1 MADTIMVAYSFNQD
15 NPLQVRAEL
24 KAITELVQ
32 KTRCKIDP
40 LEKASQQQLEDRI
53 VLLGRDILIFH
64 FAGHAGGASIEL
76 NDGFSEEVFLT
87 DMQVF
92 SQIIAQDAQALRL
105 VFLNGCSTEDQSDY
119 LRAQGIPVVI
129 STTLPLEDGYAFGF
143 AKLFYGKFF
152 NKETDL
158 SLQKAFDNTLRSY
171 KSKKITQLFDANG
184 NIKNDTLLHPT
195 KRGNFAIAPDTPKE
209 IYRIDGDPAIL
220 GQTFAEWQIET
231 PIQPASPITDL
242 DKTKPVSAGLFHD
255 DCYLLCDREP
265 QARAFRK
272 ILLGKVQGH
281 CPEPNFIFV
290 NGQNADGIPDLLQRF
305 EKYVVPEICSGFSS
319 RVDGLKFPDADFF
332 DLPGDEKKPL
342 LHLQEIYR
350 EQLLNT
356 SGQKFSDDTL
366 FLICH
371 KIYKPFWKNGIEN
384 LFRFYLKEYSATM
397 RQQIGERI
405 VVLFFLVHNDR
416 PEQKEALENFGKLYA
431 SLKTD
436 FPERVEYFDKLPLI
450 EEGDLFEWH
459 DEMFNSALDTNEFPI
474 ENPEMYFTTARKY
487 MEHVI
492 AERKRNA

>member
-15 NPLQVRAEL
+15 KPLQVTAEL
-24 KAITELVQ
+24 KAIAELVQ

-40 LEKASQQQLEDRI
+40 LDKPSQKELEDRI
-53 VLLGRDILIFH
+53 VLLGKAILIFH

-92 SQIIAQDAQALRL
+92 SQIIAQDAHALRL
-105 VFLNGCSTEDQSDY
+105 VFLNGCSTEDQSAY

-129 STTLPLEDGYAFGF
+129 STTLPLEDGYAFAF
-143 AKLFYGKFF
+143 AKLFYDKLF
-152 NKETDL
+152 NKETGL
-158 SLQKAFDNTLRSY
+158 SLQKAFDNTLRSF
-171 KSKKITQLFDANG
+171 KSKDITQLFDANG

-195 KRGNFAIAPDTPKE
+195 KRGNFAITPNTPKE
-209 IYRIDGDPAIL
+209 IYRIDGEPVVL

-231 PIQPASPITDL
+231 LAQPANPITDL
-242 DKTKPVSAGLFHD
+242 DKTKPVSGGHFHD

-265 QARAFRK
+265 QARVLRN
-272 ILLGKVQGH
+272 ILRGKVQGQY
-281 CPEPNFIFV
+281 PEPNFIFV

-305 EKYVVPEICSGFSS
+305 EKYVVPEICIGFNP

-371 KIYKPFWKNGIEN
+371 KIYKPFWKNGVEN

-405 VVLFFLVHNDR
+405 VVLFFLVHTDR
-416 PEQKEALENFGKLYA
+416 PEQKEALENFAKMYA
-431 SLKTD
+431 NLKKD
-436 FPERVEYFDKLPLI
+436 FPERVEYFEKLPLI
-450 EEGDLFEWH
+450 EEGDLVEWC
-459 DEMFNSALDTNEFPI
+459 DLMFKEALPTDEFPVTD
-474 ENPEMYFTTARKY
+474 PMYFTKARKY
-487 MEHVI
+487 MDEVI
-492 AERKRNA
+492 KYLKPSA